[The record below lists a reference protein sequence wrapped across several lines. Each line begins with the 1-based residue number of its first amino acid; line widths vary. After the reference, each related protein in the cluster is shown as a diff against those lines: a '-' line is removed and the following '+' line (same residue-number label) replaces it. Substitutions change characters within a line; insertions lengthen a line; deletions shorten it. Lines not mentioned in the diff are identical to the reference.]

1 MSARGID
8 PARILLL
15 AAGMSESTVPP
26 SPYERIGGAS
36 AVEGLIPEFY
46 ERVLADPELAPFFAR
61 TDIGKLGEMQRQFF
75 TMALGGPLAYTGRPL
90 GHVHHGRGI
99 TTAQFARFAGH
110 LLDTLKARGISPKEA
125 EEVIARID
133 TYVNEITGASY

>member
-1 MSARGID
+1 
-8 PARILLL
+8 
-15 AAGMSESTVPP
+15 MSEPTVPP
-26 SPYERIGGAS
+26 SLYERIGGPP

-46 ERVLADPELAPFFAR
+46 ERVLADPELAPFFSR

-75 TMALGGPLAYTGRPL
+75 TMALGGTVAYTGRPL

-99 TTAQFARFAGH
+99 TGAHFARFAAH
-110 LLDTLKARGISPKEA
+110 LLDTLKARGISPQEA